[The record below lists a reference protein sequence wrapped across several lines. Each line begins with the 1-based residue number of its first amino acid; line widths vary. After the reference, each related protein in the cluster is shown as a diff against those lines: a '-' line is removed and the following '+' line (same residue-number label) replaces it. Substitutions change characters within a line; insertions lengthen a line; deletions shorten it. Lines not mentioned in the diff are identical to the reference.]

1 MTFWALLVLILL
13 LSALVA
19 YLGDRV
25 AKWAGKRHFRFL
37 GLRPR
42 QTATLVAVLTGVGI
56 ALFSYLGFLLVFRE
70 ARETILEAQAIREER
85 DRLKGER
92 EALLRLKEAM
102 EAEAA
107 RALSEL
113 NALRAER
120 KELLKAL
127 EEAEALKGRL
137 MAEARDLQ
145 AQVAALG
152 KEKARLEEEKARLE
166 RERARLE
173 EEKARL
179 AALLLER
186 EALLAE
192 KERALA
198 ERTQAL
204 KALEEAARRAEAEKK
219 RLEGERARLE
229 GDLALLQ
236 ARLEEAGRERQRLQ
250 EELSALQ
257 GRLAETQRSLAQAE
271 ARVRALLQQAEALEG
286 ERGQLSQRLLR
297 LSQGLYLGEVRLGA
311 EEGRATLERVAERRA
326 LLQGFRGAELLE
338 GEVRGPG
345 VAVLEGAGYRD
356 GRLLVRFR
364 FYPEKKAFPAGA
376 VLASATF
383 RLSTPA
389 RHQEVLERLGE
400 EARRRLL
407 EAGFPPEY
415 ATFPSPEELA
425 RGLALLEGK
434 RGVARVGVVAA
445 KDLWTTERPLLAY
458 RLLGGP
464 PGPEVPVPTQKV
476 P

>member
-42 QTATLVAVLTGVGI
+42 QTATLVAVMTGVGI

-70 ARETILEAQAIREER
+70 ARETILEAQAVREER

-92 EALLRLKEAM
+92 EALLRAKEAM

-137 MAEARDLQ
+137 MAEARGLQ

-166 RERARLE
+166 
-173 EEKARL
+173 EEKTRL
-179 AALLLER
+179 AALLSEK

-198 ERTQAL
+198 ERTGAL
-204 KALEEAARRAEAEKK
+204 KALEEASRKTAAEKK
-219 RLEGERARLE
+219 RLEGEKGRLE
-229 GDLALLQ
+229 ADIAILQ
-236 ARLEEAGRERQRLQ
+236 ARLEEARRERQGLE
-250 EELSALQ
+250 EELSALR
-257 GRLAETQRSLAQAE
+257 GRLAEAQRSLAQAE
-271 ARVRALLQQAEALEG
+271 ERVRGLLRQAEALAG
-286 ERGQLSQRLLR
+286 ERGQLSERLLR

-345 VAVLEGAGYRD
+345 LAVLEGAGYRD

-364 FYPEKKAFPAGA
+364 FYPEKKAFAAGE

-383 RLSTPA
+383 RLSTQA

-425 RGLALLEGK
+425 RGLALLQGRK
-434 RGVARVGVVAA
+434 GVVRLGVVAA

-458 RLLGGP
+458 QLLGGP
-464 PGPEVPVPTQKV
+464 PGPEVPLPTQKV

>member
-42 QTATLVAVLTGVGI
+42 QTATLVAVMTGVGI

-92 EALLRLKEAM
+92 EALLRVKEAM

-120 KELLKAL
+120 KELLRAL

-137 MAEARDLQ
+137 RAEARGLQ
-145 AQVAALG
+145 AQVAALR
-152 KEKARLEEEKARLE
+152 KEKARLEEEKT
-166 RERARLE
+166 
-173 EEKARL
+173 RL
-179 AALLLER
+179 AALLSEK

-198 ERTQAL
+198 ERTGAL
-204 KALEEAARRAEAEKK
+204 KALEEALRKTAAEKK
-219 RLEGERARLE
+219 RLEGEKGRLE
-229 GDLALLQ
+229 ADIAILQ
-236 ARLEEAGRERQRLQ
+236 ARLEEARRERQGLE
-250 EELSALQ
+250 EELSALR
-257 GRLAETQRSLAQAE
+257 GRLAEAQRSLAQAE
-271 ARVRALLQQAEALEG
+271 ERVRGLLRQAEALAG
-286 ERGQLSQRLLR
+286 ERGQLSERLLR

-345 VAVLEGAGYRD
+345 LAVLEGAGYRD
-356 GRLLVRFR
+356 GKLLVRFR
-364 FYPEKKAFPAGA
+364 FYPEKKAFAAGE

-383 RLSTPA
+383 RLSTQA

-425 RGLALLEGK
+425 RGLALLQGRK
-434 RGVARVGVVAA
+434 GVVRLGVVAA

-458 RLLGGP
+458 QLLGGP
-464 PGPEVPVPTQKV
+464 PGPEVPLPTQKV

>member
-42 QTATLVAVLTGVGI
+42 QTATLVAVMTGVGI

-92 EALLRLKEAM
+92 EALLRVKEAM

-137 MAEARDLQ
+137 RAEARGLQ

-152 KEKARLEEEKARLE
+152 KEKARLEEEKT
-166 RERARLE
+166 
-173 EEKARL
+173 RL
-179 AALLLER
+179 AALLSEK

-198 ERTQAL
+198 ERTGAL
-204 KALEEAARRAEAEKK
+204 KALEEALRKTAAEKK
-219 RLEGERARLE
+219 RLEGEKGRLE
-229 GDLALLQ
+229 ADIAILQ
-236 ARLEEAGRERQRLQ
+236 ARLEEARRERQGLE
-250 EELSALQ
+250 EELSALR
-257 GRLAETQRSLAQAE
+257 GRLAEAQRSLAQAE
-271 ARVRALLQQAEALEG
+271 ERVRGLLRQAEALAG
-286 ERGQLSQRLLR
+286 ERGQLSERLLR

-345 VAVLEGAGYRD
+345 LAVLEGAGYRD
-356 GRLLVRFR
+356 GKLLVRFR
-364 FYPEKKAFPAGA
+364 FYPEKKAFAAGE

-383 RLSTPA
+383 RLSTQA

-425 RGLALLEGK
+425 RGLALLQGRK
-434 RGVARVGVVAA
+434 GVVRLGVVAA

-458 RLLGGP
+458 QLLGGP
-464 PGPEVPVPTQKV
+464 PGPEVPLPTQKV

>member
-25 AKWAGKRHFRFL
+25 AKWAGKRHYRLF

-42 QTATLVAVLTGVGI
+42 QTATLVAVMTGVGI

-92 EALLRLKEAM
+92 EALLRVKEAM

-137 MAEARDLQ
+137 RAEARGLQ

-152 KEKARLEEEKARLE
+152 KEKARLEEEKT
-166 RERARLE
+166 
-173 EEKARL
+173 RL
-179 AALLLER
+179 AALLSER
-186 EALLAE
+186 EAPLAE

-198 ERTQAL
+198 ERTEAL
-204 KALEEAARRAEAEKK
+204 KALEEALRRTAAEKK
-219 RLEGERARLE
+219 RLEGEKGRLE
-229 GDLALLQ
+229 ADLAFLQ
-236 ARLEEAGRERQRLQ
+236 ARLEEARRERQGLE
-250 EELSALQ
+250 EELSALR
-257 GRLAETQRSLAQAE
+257 GRLAEAQRSLAQAE
-271 ARVRALLQQAEALEG
+271 ERVRGLLRQAEALAG

-345 VAVLEGAGYRD
+345 LAVLEGAGYRD

-364 FYPEKKAFPAGA
+364 FYPEKKAFAAGE

-383 RLSTPA
+383 RLSTQA

-434 RGVARVGVVAA
+434 RGVVRVGVVAA
-445 KDLWTTERPLLAY
+445 KDLWTTEKSLLAFQ
-458 RLLGGP
+458 LLGGP
-464 PGPEVPVPTQKV
+464 PGPEVPIPTRQI

>member
-25 AKWAGKRHFRFL
+25 AKWAGKRHYRLF

-42 QTATLVAVLTGVGI
+42 QTATLVAVMTGVGI

-70 ARETILEAQAIREER
+70 ARETILEAQAVREER

-92 EALLRLKEAM
+92 EALLRAKEAM

-137 MAEARDLQ
+137 MAEARGLQ

-152 KEKARLEEEKARLE
+152 KEKARLEEEKT
-166 RERARLE
+166 
-173 EEKARL
+173 RL
-179 AALLLER
+179 AALLSER

-198 ERTQAL
+198 ERTGAL
-204 KALEEAARRAEAEKK
+204 KALEEALRKTAAEKK
-219 RLEGERARLE
+219 RLEGEKGRLE
-229 GDLALLQ
+229 ADIALLQ
-236 ARLEEAGRERQRLQ
+236 ARLEEARRERQGLE
-250 EELSALQ
+250 EELSALR
-257 GRLAETQRSLAQAE
+257 GRLAEAQRSLAQAE
-271 ARVRALLQQAEALEG
+271 ERVRGLLRQAEALAG
-286 ERGQLSQRLLR
+286 ERGQLSERLLR

-311 EEGRATLERVAERRA
+311 EEGRVTLERVAERRA
-326 LLQGFRGAELLE
+326 LLRGFRGAELLE
-338 GEVRGPG
+338 GVVWGPG
-345 VAVLEGAGYRD
+345 LAVLEGAGYRD

-364 FYPEKKAFPAGA
+364 FYPEKKAFAAGE

-383 RLSTPA
+383 RLSTLA
-389 RHQEVLERLGE
+389 RHQEALERLGE

-425 RGLALLEGK
+425 RGLALLQGRK
-434 RGVARVGVVAA
+434 GVVRLGVVAA

-458 RLLGGP
+458 QLLEGP
-464 PGPEVPVPTQKV
+464 PGPEVPLPTQKV

>member
-25 AKWAGKRHFRFL
+25 AKWAGKRHYRLF

-42 QTATLVAVLTGVGI
+42 QTATLVAVMTGVGI

-92 EALLRLKEAM
+92 EALLRAKEAM

-137 MAEARDLQ
+137 MAEARGLQ
-145 AQVAALG
+145 AQVATLG

-166 RERARLE
+166 
-173 EEKARL
+173 EEKTRL
-179 AALLLER
+179 AALLSEK

-198 ERTQAL
+198 ERTEAL
-204 KALEEAARRAEAEKK
+204 KALEEALRKTAAEKK
-219 RLEGERARLE
+219 RLEGEKGRLE
-229 GDLALLQ
+229 ADIALLQ
-236 ARLEEAGRERQRLQ
+236 ARLEEARRERQGLE
-250 EELSALQ
+250 EELSALR
-257 GRLAETQRSLAQAE
+257 GRLAEAQRSLAQAE
-271 ARVRALLQQAEALEG
+271 ERVRDLLRQAEALAG
-286 ERGQLSQRLLR
+286 ERGQLSERLLR

-311 EEGRATLERVAERRA
+311 EEGRTTLERVAERRA

-345 VAVLEGAGYRD
+345 LAVLEGAGYRD
-356 GRLLVRFR
+356 GKLLVRFR
-364 FYPEKKAFPAGA
+364 FYPEKKGFAAGE

-383 RLSTPA
+383 RLSTQA

-425 RGLALLEGK
+425 RGLALLQGRK
-434 RGVARVGVVAA
+434 GVVRLGVVAA
-445 KDLWTTERPLLAY
+445 KDLWTTERPPLAY
-458 RLLGGP
+458 QLLGGP
-464 PGPEVPVPTQKV
+464 PGPEVPLPTQKV

>member
-1 MTFWALLVLILL
+1 M
-13 LSALVA
+13 
-19 YLGDRV
+19 
-25 AKWAGKRHFRFL
+25 
-37 GLRPR
+37 
-42 QTATLVAVLTGVGI
+42 TGVGI

-92 EALLRLKEAM
+92 EALLRAKEAM

-137 MAEARDLQ
+137 MAEARGLQ

-152 KEKARLEEEKARLE
+152 KEKARLEEEKARLV
-166 RERARLE
+166 

-179 AALLLER
+179 AALLSEK

-198 ERTQAL
+198 ERTGAL
-204 KALEEAARRAEAEKK
+204 KALEEALRKTAAERK
-219 RLEGERARLE
+219 RLEGEKGRLE
-229 GDLALLQ
+229 ADIAILQ
-236 ARLEEAGRERQRLQ
+236 ARLEEARRERQGLE
-250 EELSALQ
+250 EELSALG
-257 GRLAETQRSLAQAE
+257 GRLAEAQRSLAQAE
-271 ARVRALLQQAEALEG
+271 ERVRDLLRQAEALAG
-286 ERGQLSQRLLR
+286 ERGQLSERLLR

-345 VAVLEGAGYRD
+345 LAALEGAGYRD
-356 GRLLVRFR
+356 GKLLVRFR
-364 FYPEKKAFPAGA
+364 FYPEKKAFAAGE

-383 RLSTPA
+383 RLSTQA

-425 RGLALLEGK
+425 RGLALLQGRK
-434 RGVARVGVVAA
+434 GVVRLGVVAA

-458 RLLGGP
+458 QLLGGP
-464 PGPEVPVPTQKV
+464 PGPEVPLPTQKV

>member
-42 QTATLVAVLTGVGI
+42 QTATLVAVMTGVGI

-70 ARETILEAQAIREER
+70 ARETILEAQAVREER

-92 EALLRLKEAM
+92 EALLRAKEAM

-137 MAEARDLQ
+137 MAEARGLQ

-152 KEKARLEEEKARLE
+152 KEKARLEEEKT
-166 RERARLE
+166 RLE
-173 EEKARL
+173 EEKTRL
-179 AALLLER
+179 AALLSEK

-198 ERTQAL
+198 ERTEAL
-204 KALEEAARRAEAEKK
+204 KALEEALRKTAAEKK
-219 RLEGERARLE
+219 RLEGEKGRLE
-229 GDLALLQ
+229 ADIALLQ
-236 ARLEEAGRERQRLQ
+236 ARLEEARRERQGLE
-250 EELSALQ
+250 EELSALR
-257 GRLAETQRSLAQAE
+257 GRLAEAQRSLAQAE
-271 ARVRALLQQAEALEG
+271 ERVRDLLRQAEALAG
-286 ERGQLSQRLLR
+286 ERGQLSERLLR

-345 VAVLEGAGYRD
+345 LAVLEGAGYRD

-364 FYPEKKAFPAGA
+364 FYPEKKAFAAGE

-383 RLSTPA
+383 RLSTQA

-425 RGLALLEGK
+425 RGLALLQGRK
-434 RGVARVGVVAA
+434 GVVRLGVVAA

-458 RLLGGP
+458 QLLGGP
-464 PGPEVPVPTQKV
+464 PGPEVPLPTQKV

>member
-42 QTATLVAVLTGVGI
+42 QTATLVAVMTGVGI

-70 ARETILEAQAIREER
+70 ARETILEAQAVREER

-92 EALLRLKEAM
+92 EALLRAKEAM

-137 MAEARDLQ
+137 VAEARGLQ

-152 KEKARLEEEKARLE
+152 KEKARLEEEKARL
-166 RERARLE
+166 
-173 EEKARL
+173 
-179 AALLLER
+179 AALLSQR

-198 ERTQAL
+198 ERTRAL
-204 KALEEAARRAEAEKK
+204 KALEEALRKTAAEKK
-219 RLEGERARLE
+219 RLEGEKGRLE
-229 GDLALLQ
+229 ADLALLQ
-236 ARLEEAGRERQRLQ
+236 ARLEEARRERQGLE
-250 EELSALQ
+250 EELSALR
-257 GRLAETQRSLAQAE
+257 GRLAEAQRSLAQAE
-271 ARVRALLQQAEALEG
+271 ERVRGLLRQAEALAG
-286 ERGQLSQRLLR
+286 ERGQLSERLLR

-345 VAVLEGAGYRD
+345 LAVLEGAGYRD

-364 FYPEKKAFPAGA
+364 FYPEKKAFAAGE

-383 RLSTPA
+383 RLSTQA

-425 RGLALLEGK
+425 RGLALLQGRK
-434 RGVARVGVVAA
+434 GVVRLGVVAA

-458 RLLGGP
+458 QLLGGP
-464 PGPEVPVPTQKV
+464 PGPEVPLPTQKV

>member
-42 QTATLVAVLTGVGI
+42 QTATLVAVMTGVGI

-70 ARETILEAQAIREER
+70 ARETILEAQAVREER

-92 EALLRLKEAM
+92 EALLRAKEAM

-137 MAEARDLQ
+137 MAEARGLQ

-166 RERARLE
+166 
-173 EEKARL
+173 EEKTRL
-179 AALLLER
+179 AALLSEK

-198 ERTQAL
+198 ERTEAL
-204 KALEEAARRAEAEKK
+204 KALEEALRKTAAEKK
-219 RLEGERARLE
+219 RLEGEKGRLE
-229 GDLALLQ
+229 ADIALLQ
-236 ARLEEAGRERQRLQ
+236 VRLEEARRERQGLE
-250 EELSALQ
+250 EELSALR
-257 GRLAETQRSLAQAE
+257 GRLAEAQRSLAQAE
-271 ARVRALLQQAEALEG
+271 ERVRGLLRQAEALAG
-286 ERGQLSQRLLR
+286 ERGQLSERLLR

-345 VAVLEGAGYRD
+345 LAVLEGAGYRD

-364 FYPEKKAFPAGA
+364 FYPEKKAFAAGE

-383 RLSTPA
+383 RLSTQA

-425 RGLALLEGK
+425 RGLALLQGRK
-434 RGVARVGVVAA
+434 GVVRLGVVAA

-458 RLLGGP
+458 QLLGGP
-464 PGPEVPVPTQKV
+464 PGPEVPLPTQKV

>member
-25 AKWAGKRHFRFL
+25 AKWAGKRHYRLF

-42 QTATLVAVLTGVGI
+42 QTATLVAVMTGVGI

-92 EALLRLKEAM
+92 EALLRAKEAM

-137 MAEARDLQ
+137 MAEARGLQ
-145 AQVAALG
+145 AQVAVLG
-152 KEKARLEEEKARLE
+152 KEKARLEEEKT
-166 RERARLE
+166 
-173 EEKARL
+173 RL
-179 AALLLER
+179 AALLSER

-198 ERTQAL
+198 ERTEAL
-204 KALEEAARRAEAEKK
+204 KALEEALRKTAAEKK
-219 RLEGERARLE
+219 RLEGEKGRLE
-229 GDLALLQ
+229 ADLALLQ
-236 ARLEEAGRERQRLQ
+236 ARLEEARRERQGLE
-250 EELSALQ
+250 EELSALR
-257 GRLAETQRSLAQAE
+257 GRLAEAQRSLAQAE
-271 ARVRALLQQAEALEG
+271 ERVRDLLRQAEALAG
-286 ERGQLSQRLLR
+286 ERGQLSERLLR

-345 VAVLEGAGYRD
+345 LAVLEGAGYRD

-364 FYPEKKAFPAGA
+364 FYPEKKAFAAGE

-383 RLSTPA
+383 RLSTQA

-425 RGLALLEGK
+425 RGLALLQGRK
-434 RGVARVGVVAA
+434 GVVRLGVVAA

-458 RLLGGP
+458 QVLGGP
-464 PGPEVPVPTQKV
+464 PGPEVPLPTQKV

>member
-42 QTATLVAVLTGVGI
+42 QTATLVAVMTGVGI

-92 EALLRLKEAM
+92 EALLKAKEAM

-137 MAEARDLQ
+137 MAEARGLQ

-166 RERARLE
+166 
-173 EEKARL
+173 EEKTRL
-179 AALLLER
+179 AALLSQR

-198 ERTQAL
+198 ERTEAL
-204 KALEEAARRAEAEKK
+204 KALEEALRKTAAEKK
-219 RLEGERARLE
+219 RLEGEKGRLE
-229 GDLALLQ
+229 ADIAILQ
-236 ARLEEAGRERQRLQ
+236 ARLEEARRERQGLE
-250 EELSALQ
+250 EELSALR
-257 GRLAETQRSLAQAE
+257 GRLAEAQRSLAQAE
-271 ARVRALLQQAEALEG
+271 ERVRGLLRQAEALAG
-286 ERGQLSQRLLR
+286 ERGQLSERLLR

-345 VAVLEGAGYRD
+345 LAVLEGAGYRD

-364 FYPEKKAFPAGA
+364 FYPEKKAFAAGE

-383 RLSTPA
+383 RLSTQA

-400 EARRRLL
+400 EVRRRLL

-425 RGLALLEGK
+425 RGLALLQGRK
-434 RGVARVGVVAA
+434 GVVRLGVVAA

-458 RLLGGP
+458 QLLGGP
-464 PGPEVPVPTQKV
+464 PGPEVPLPAQKV

>member
-1 MTFWALLVLILL
+1 MTFWALLTLILL

-25 AKWAGKRHFRFL
+25 AKWAGKRHYRLF

-42 QTATLVAVLTGVGI
+42 QTATLVAVMTGVGI

-70 ARETILEAQAIREER
+70 ARETILEAQAVREER

-92 EALLRLKEAM
+92 EALLRAKEAM

-137 MAEARDLQ
+137 MAEARGLQ

-152 KEKARLEEEKARLE
+152 KEKARLEEEKT
-166 RERARLE
+166 
-173 EEKARL
+173 RL
-179 AALLLER
+179 AALLSEK

-198 ERTQAL
+198 ERTGAL
-204 KALEEAARRAEAEKK
+204 KALEEASRRTVAERK
-219 RLEGERARLE
+219 RLEGERGRLE
-229 GDLALLQ
+229 ADIAILQ
-236 ARLEEAGRERQRLQ
+236 ARLEEARRERQGLE
-250 EELSALQ
+250 EELSALR
-257 GRLAETQRSLAQAE
+257 GRLAEAQRSLAQAE
-271 ARVRALLQQAEALEG
+271 ERVRGLLRQAEALAG
-286 ERGQLSQRLLR
+286 ERGQLSERLLR

-345 VAVLEGAGYRD
+345 LAVLEGAGYRD

-364 FYPEKKAFPAGA
+364 FYPEKKGFAAGE

-383 RLSTPA
+383 RLSTQA

-425 RGLALLEGK
+425 RGLALLQGR
-434 RGVARVGVVAA
+434 RGVVRLGVVAA

-458 RLLGGP
+458 QLLGGP
-464 PGPEVPVPTQKV
+464 PGPEVPLPTQKV

>member
-1 MTFWALLVLILL
+1 MTFWALLTLILL

-42 QTATLVAVLTGVGI
+42 QTATLVAVMTGVGI

-70 ARETILEAQAIREER
+70 ARETILEAQAVREER

-92 EALLRLKEAM
+92 EALLRAKEAM

-137 MAEARDLQ
+137 MAEARGLQ

-166 RERARLE
+166 
-173 EEKARL
+173 EEKTRL
-179 AALLLER
+179 AVLLSER

-198 ERTQAL
+198 ERTEAL
-204 KALEEAARRAEAEKK
+204 KALEEALRKTAAEKK
-219 RLEGERARLE
+219 RLEGEKGRLE
-229 GDLALLQ
+229 ADIAILQ
-236 ARLEEAGRERQRLQ
+236 ARLEEARRERQGLE
-250 EELSALQ
+250 EELYALR
-257 GRLAETQRSLAQAE
+257 GRLAEAQRSLAQAE
-271 ARVRALLQQAEALEG
+271 ERVRGLLRQAEALAG
-286 ERGQLSQRLLR
+286 ERGQLSERLLR

-345 VAVLEGAGYRD
+345 LAVLEGAGYRD

-364 FYPEKKAFPAGA
+364 FYPEKKAFAAGE

-383 RLSTPA
+383 RLSTQA

-425 RGLALLEGK
+425 RGLALLQGRK
-434 RGVARVGVVAA
+434 GVVRLGVVAA
-445 KDLWTTERPLLAY
+445 KDLWITERPLLAY
-458 RLLGGP
+458 QLLGGP
-464 PGPEVPVPTQKV
+464 PGPEVPLPTQKV

>member
-25 AKWAGKRHFRFL
+25 AKWAGKRHFRLF

-42 QTATLVAVLTGVGI
+42 QTATLVAVMTGVGI

-92 EALLRLKEAM
+92 EALLRVKEAM

-127 EEAEALKGRL
+127 EEAEALKGRF
-137 MAEARDLQ
+137 MAEARGLQ

-152 KEKARLEEEKARLE
+152 KEKARLEEEKT
-166 RERARLE
+166 
-173 EEKARL
+173 RL
-179 AALLLER
+179 AALLSEK

-198 ERTQAL
+198 ERTGAL
-204 KALEEAARRAEAEKK
+204 KALEEASRRTAAEKK
-219 RLEGERARLE
+219 RLEGEKGRLE
-229 GDLALLQ
+229 ADLALLQ
-236 ARLEEAGRERQRLQ
+236 ARLKEARRERQGLE
-250 EELSALQ
+250 EELSALR
-257 GRLAETQRSLAQAE
+257 GRLAEAQRSLDQAE
-271 ARVRALLQQAEALEG
+271 ERVRDLLRQAEALAG
-286 ERGQLSQRLLR
+286 ERGQLSERLLR

-326 LLQGFRGAELLE
+326 LLQGLRGAELLE

-345 VAVLEGAGYRD
+345 LAVLEGAGYRD

-364 FYPEKKAFPAGA
+364 FYPEKKAFAAGE
-376 VLASATF
+376 VLATATF
-383 RLSTPA
+383 RLSTQA

-425 RGLALLEGK
+425 RGLALLQGRK
-434 RGVARVGVVAA
+434 GVVRLGVVAA

-458 RLLGGP
+458 QLLGGP
-464 PGPEVPVPTQKV
+464 PGPEVPLPTQKV

>member
-1 MTFWALLVLILL
+1 
-13 LSALVA
+13 
-19 YLGDRV
+19 
-25 AKWAGKRHFRFL
+25 
-37 GLRPR
+37 
-42 QTATLVAVLTGVGI
+42 
-56 ALFSYLGFLLVFRE
+56 
-70 ARETILEAQAIREER
+70 
-85 DRLKGER
+85 
-92 EALLRLKEAM
+92 M

-137 MAEARDLQ
+137 MAEARGLQ

-152 KEKARLEEEKARLE
+152 KEKARLEEEKT
-166 RERARLE
+166 
-173 EEKARL
+173 RL
-179 AALLLER
+179 AALLSER
-186 EALLAE
+186 EAPLAE

-198 ERTQAL
+198 ERTEAL
-204 KALEEAARRAEAEKK
+204 KALEEALRRTAADKK
-219 RLEGERARLE
+219 RLEGEKGRLE
-229 GDLALLQ
+229 ADLALLQ
-236 ARLEEAGRERQRLQ
+236 ARLEEARRERQGLE
-250 EELSALQ
+250 EELSALR
-257 GRLAETQRSLAQAE
+257 GRLAEAQRSLAQAE
-271 ARVRALLQQAEALEG
+271 ERVRGLLRQAEALAG
-286 ERGQLSQRLLR
+286 ERGQLSERLLR

-345 VAVLEGAGYRD
+345 LAVLEGAGYRD

-364 FYPEKKAFPAGA
+364 FYPEKKAFAAGE

-383 RLSTPA
+383 RLSTQA

-425 RGLALLEGK
+425 RGLALLQGRK
-434 RGVARVGVVAA
+434 GVVRLGVVAA

-458 RLLGGP
+458 QLLGGP
-464 PGPEVPVPTQKV
+464 PGPEVPLPTQKV

>member
-42 QTATLVAVLTGVGI
+42 QTATLVAVMTGVGI

-70 ARETILEAQAIREER
+70 ARETILEAQAVREER

-92 EALLRLKEAM
+92 EALLRAKEAM

-137 MAEARDLQ
+137 VAEARGLQ

-152 KEKARLEEEKARLE
+152 KEKARLEEEKT
-166 RERARLE
+166 
-173 EEKARL
+173 RL
-179 AALLLER
+179 AALLSQR
-186 EALLAE
+186 EAPLAE

-198 ERTQAL
+198 ERTEAL
-204 KALEEAARRAEAEKK
+204 KALEEALRKTAAEKK
-219 RLEGERARLE
+219 RLEGEKGRLE
-229 GDLALLQ
+229 ADLALLQ
-236 ARLEEAGRERQRLQ
+236 ARLEEARRERQGLE
-250 EELSALQ
+250 EELSALR
-257 GRLAETQRSLAQAE
+257 GRLAEAQRSLAQAE
-271 ARVRALLQQAEALEG
+271 ERVRGLLRQAEALAG
-286 ERGQLSQRLLR
+286 ERGQLSERLLR

-345 VAVLEGAGYRD
+345 LAVLEGAGYRD

-364 FYPEKKAFPAGA
+364 FYPEKKAFAAGE

-383 RLSTPA
+383 RLSTQA

-425 RGLALLEGK
+425 RGLALLQGRK
-434 RGVARVGVVAA
+434 GVVRLGVVAA

-458 RLLGGP
+458 QLLGGP
-464 PGPEVPVPTQKV
+464 PGPEVPLPTQKV

>member
-25 AKWAGKRHFRFL
+25 AKWAGKRHYRLF

-42 QTATLVAVLTGVGI
+42 QTATLVAVMTGVGI

-70 ARETILEAQAIREER
+70 ARETILEAQAVWEER

-92 EALLRLKEAM
+92 EALLRVKEAM

-137 MAEARDLQ
+137 RAEARGLQ

-152 KEKARLEEEKARLE
+152 KEKARLEEEKT
-166 RERARLE
+166 
-173 EEKARL
+173 RL
-179 AALLLER
+179 AVLLSQR

-192 KERALA
+192 RERALA
-198 ERTQAL
+198 ERTGAL
-204 KALEEAARRAEAEKK
+204 KALEEALRKTAAEKK
-219 RLEGERARLE
+219 RLEGEKGRLE
-229 GDLALLQ
+229 ADLAFLQ
-236 ARLEEAGRERQRLQ
+236 ARLEEARRERQGLE

-257 GRLAETQRSLAQAE
+257 GRLAEAQRSLAQAE
-271 ARVRALLQQAEALEG
+271 ERVRDLLRQAEALAG
-286 ERGQLSQRLLR
+286 ERGQLSERLLR

-345 VAVLEGAGYRD
+345 LAVLEGAGYRD

-364 FYPEKKAFPAGA
+364 FYPEKKAFAAGE

-383 RLSTPA
+383 RLSTQA
-389 RHQEVLERLGE
+389 RHQEALERLGE
-400 EARRRLL
+400 EVRRRLL

-425 RGLALLEGK
+425 RGLALLQGRK
-434 RGVARVGVVAA
+434 GVVRLGVVAA

-458 RLLGGP
+458 QLLEGP
-464 PGPEVPVPTQKV
+464 PGPEVPLPTQKV

>member
-25 AKWAGKRHFRFL
+25 AKWAGKRHYRLF

-42 QTATLVAVLTGVGI
+42 QTATLVAVMTGVGI

-70 ARETILEAQAIREER
+70 ARETILEAQAVREER

-92 EALLRLKEAM
+92 EALLRVKEAM

-137 MAEARDLQ
+137 MAEARGLQ

-152 KEKARLEEEKARLE
+152 KEKARLEEEKT
-166 RERARLE
+166 
-173 EEKARL
+173 RL
-179 AALLLER
+179 AALLSER
-186 EALLAE
+186 EAPLAE

-198 ERTQAL
+198 ERTEAL
-204 KALEEAARRAEAEKK
+204 KALEEALRRTAAEKK
-219 RLEGERARLE
+219 RLEGEKGRLE
-229 GDLALLQ
+229 ADLAFLQ
-236 ARLEEAGRERQRLQ
+236 ARLEEARRERQGLE
-250 EELSALQ
+250 EELSALR
-257 GRLAETQRSLAQAE
+257 GRLAEAQRSLAQAE
-271 ARVRALLQQAEALEG
+271 ERVRGLLRQAEALAG

-345 VAVLEGAGYRD
+345 LAVLEGAGYRD

-364 FYPEKKAFPAGA
+364 FYPEKKAFAAGE

-383 RLSTPA
+383 RLSTQA
-389 RHQEVLERLGE
+389 RHQEALERLGE

-425 RGLALLEGK
+425 RGLALLQGRK
-434 RGVARVGVVAA
+434 GVVRLGVVAA

-458 RLLGGP
+458 KLLGGP
-464 PGPEVPVPTQKV
+464 LGPEVPLPTQKV

>member
-42 QTATLVAVLTGVGI
+42 QTATLVAVMTGVGI

-70 ARETILEAQAIREER
+70 ARETILEAQAVREER
-85 DRLKGER
+85 DRLKGEQ
-92 EALLRLKEAM
+92 EALLRAKEAM

-137 MAEARDLQ
+137 MAEARGLQ

-152 KEKARLEEEKARLE
+152 KEKARLEEEKT
-166 RERARLE
+166 RLE
-173 EEKARL
+173 EEKTRL
-179 AALLLER
+179 AALLSER

-198 ERTQAL
+198 ERTEAL
-204 KALEEAARRAEAEKK
+204 KALEEALRKTAAEKK
-219 RLEGERARLE
+219 RLEREKGRLE
-229 GDLALLQ
+229 ADIAILQ
-236 ARLEEAGRERQRLQ
+236 ARLEEARRERQGLE
-250 EELSALQ
+250 EELSALR
-257 GRLAETQRSLAQAE
+257 GRLAEAQRSLAQAE
-271 ARVRALLQQAEALEG
+271 ERVRGLLRQAEALAG
-286 ERGQLSQRLLR
+286 ERGQLSERLLR

-345 VAVLEGAGYRD
+345 LAVLEGAGYRD
-356 GRLLVRFR
+356 GKLLVRFR
-364 FYPEKKAFPAGA
+364 FYPEKKGFAAGE

-383 RLSTPA
+383 RLSTQA

-425 RGLALLEGK
+425 RGLALLQGRK
-434 RGVARVGVVAA
+434 GVVRLGVVAA

-458 RLLGGP
+458 QLLGGP
-464 PGPEVPVPTQKV
+464 PGPEVPLPTQKV

>member
-25 AKWAGKRHFRFL
+25 AKWAGKRHFRLF

-42 QTATLVAVLTGVGI
+42 QTATLVAVMTGVGI

-92 EALLRLKEAM
+92 EALLRAKEAM

-113 NALRAER
+113 NALRADR

-137 MAEARDLQ
+137 MAEARGLQ

-166 RERARLE
+166 
-173 EEKARL
+173 EEKTRL
-179 AALLLER
+179 AALLSER

-198 ERTQAL
+198 ERTEAL
-204 KALEEAARRAEAEKK
+204 KALEEALRKTAAEKK
-219 RLEGERARLE
+219 RLEGEKGRLE
-229 GDLALLQ
+229 ADLALLQ
-236 ARLEEAGRERQRLQ
+236 ARLEEARRERQGLE
-250 EELSALQ
+250 EELSALR
-257 GRLAETQRSLAQAE
+257 GRLAEAQRSLAQAE
-271 ARVRALLQQAEALEG
+271 ERVRGLLRQAEALAG
-286 ERGQLSQRLLR
+286 ERGQLSEGLLR

-345 VAVLEGAGYRD
+345 LAVLEGAGYRD

-364 FYPEKKAFPAGA
+364 FYPEKKAFAAGE

-383 RLSTPA
+383 RLSTQA

-425 RGLALLEGK
+425 RGLALLQGRK
-434 RGVARVGVVAA
+434 GVVRLGVVAA

-458 RLLGGP
+458 QLLGGP
-464 PGPEVPVPTQKV
+464 PGPEVPLPTQKV

>member
-42 QTATLVAVLTGVGI
+42 QTATLVAVMTGVGI

-92 EALLRLKEAM
+92 EALLRAKAAM

-166 RERARLE
+166 
-173 EEKARL
+173 EEKTRL
-179 AALLLER
+179 AALLSEK

-198 ERTQAL
+198 ERTEAL
-204 KALEEAARRAEAEKK
+204 KALEEALRKTAAEKK
-219 RLEGERARLE
+219 RLEGEKGRLE
-229 GDLALLQ
+229 ADIALLQ
-236 ARLEEAGRERQRLQ
+236 ARLEEARRERQGLE
-250 EELSALQ
+250 EELSALR
-257 GRLAETQRSLAQAE
+257 GRLAEAQRSLAQAE
-271 ARVRALLQQAEALEG
+271 ERVRGLLRQAEALAG
-286 ERGQLSQRLLR
+286 ERGQLSERLLR

-345 VAVLEGAGYRD
+345 LAVLEGAGYRD

-364 FYPEKKAFPAGA
+364 FYPEKKAFAAGE

-383 RLSTPA
+383 RLSTQA

-425 RGLALLEGK
+425 RGLALLQGRK
-434 RGVARVGVVAA
+434 GVVRLGVVAA

-458 RLLGGP
+458 QLLGGP
-464 PGPEVPVPTQKV
+464 PGPEVPLPTQKV

>member
-25 AKWAGKRHFRFL
+25 AKWAGKRHYRLF

-42 QTATLVAVLTGVGI
+42 QTATLVAVMTGVGI

-70 ARETILEAQAIREER
+70 ARETILEAQAVREER

-92 EALLRLKEAM
+92 EALLRAKEAM

-137 MAEARDLQ
+137 VAEARGLQ

-152 KEKARLEEEKARLE
+152 KEKARLEEEKARL
-166 RERARLE
+166 
-173 EEKARL
+173 
-179 AALLLER
+179 AALLSQR

-198 ERTQAL
+198 ERTGAL
-204 KALEEAARRAEAEKK
+204 KALEEALRRTAAEKK
-219 RLEGERARLE
+219 RLEGKKGRLE
-229 GDLALLQ
+229 ADLALLQ
-236 ARLEEAGRERQRLQ
+236 ARLEEARRERQGLE
-250 EELSALQ
+250 EELSALR
-257 GRLAETQRSLAQAE
+257 GRLAEAQRSLAQAE
-271 ARVRALLQQAEALEG
+271 GRVRGLLRQAEALAG
-286 ERGQLSQRLLR
+286 ERGQLSERLLR

-345 VAVLEGAGYRD
+345 LAVLEGAGYRD

-364 FYPEKKAFPAGA
+364 FYPEKKAFAAGE

-383 RLSTPA
+383 RLSTQA

-425 RGLALLEGK
+425 RGLALLQGRK
-434 RGVARVGVVAA
+434 GVVRLGVVAA

-458 RLLGGP
+458 QLLGGP
-464 PGPEVPVPTQKV
+464 PGPEVPLPTQKV

>member
-25 AKWAGKRHFRFL
+25 AKWAGKRHYRLF

-42 QTATLVAVLTGVGI
+42 QTATLVAVMTGVGI

-92 EALLRLKEAM
+92 EALLRAKEAM

-137 MAEARDLQ
+137 MAEARGLQ
-145 AQVAALG
+145 AQVAVLG
-152 KEKARLEEEKARLE
+152 KEKARLEEEKT
-166 RERARLE
+166 
-173 EEKARL
+173 RL
-179 AALLLER
+179 AALLSER

-198 ERTQAL
+198 ERTEAL
-204 KALEEAARRAEAEKK
+204 KALEEALRKTAAEKK
-219 RLEGERARLE
+219 RLEGEKGRLE
-229 GDLALLQ
+229 ADLALLQ
-236 ARLEEAGRERQRLQ
+236 ARLEEARRKRQGLE
-250 EELSALQ
+250 EELSALR
-257 GRLAETQRSLAQAE
+257 GRLAEAQRSLAQAE
-271 ARVRALLQQAEALEG
+271 ERVRDLLRQAEALAG
-286 ERGQLSQRLLR
+286 ERGQLSERLLR

-345 VAVLEGAGYRD
+345 LAVLEGAGYRD

-364 FYPEKKAFPAGA
+364 FYPEKKAFAAGE

-383 RLSTPA
+383 RLSTQA

-425 RGLALLEGK
+425 RGLALLQGRK
-434 RGVARVGVVAA
+434 GVVRLGVVAA

-458 RLLGGP
+458 QVLGGP
-464 PGPEVPVPTQKV
+464 PGPEVPLPTQKV

>member
-42 QTATLVAVLTGVGI
+42 QTATLVAVMTGVGI

-92 EALLRLKEAM
+92 EALLRAKEAM

-137 MAEARDLQ
+137 MAEARGLQ

-152 KEKARLEEEKARLE
+152 KEKARLEEEKT
-166 RERARLE
+166 RLE
-173 EEKARL
+173 EEKTRL
-179 AALLLER
+179 AVLLSER

-198 ERTQAL
+198 ERTEAL
-204 KALEEAARRAEAEKK
+204 KALEEASRKTAAEKK
-219 RLEGERARLE
+219 RLEGEKGRLE
-229 GDLALLQ
+229 ADLALLQ
-236 ARLEEAGRERQRLQ
+236 ARLEEARRERQGLE
-250 EELSALQ
+250 EELSALR
-257 GRLAETQRSLAQAE
+257 GRLAEAQRSLAQAE
-271 ARVRALLQQAEALEG
+271 ERVRDLLRQAEALAG
-286 ERGQLSQRLLR
+286 ERGQLSERLLR

-345 VAVLEGAGYRD
+345 LTVLEGAGYRD

-364 FYPEKKAFPAGA
+364 FYPEKKAFAAGE

-383 RLSTPA
+383 RLSTQA

-425 RGLALLEGK
+425 RGLALLQGRK
-434 RGVARVGVVAA
+434 GVVRLGVVAA

-458 RLLGGP
+458 QLLGGQ
-464 PGPEVPVPTQKV
+464 PGPEVPLPTQKV

>member
-25 AKWAGKRHFRFL
+25 AKWAGKRHFRLL

-42 QTATLVAVLTGVGI
+42 QTATLVAVMTGVGI

-70 ARETILEAQAIREER
+70 ARETILEAQAVREER

-92 EALLRLKEAM
+92 EALLRAKEAM

-137 MAEARDLQ
+137 VAEARGLQ

-152 KEKARLEEEKARLE
+152 KEKARLEEEKT
-166 RERARLE
+166 
-173 EEKARL
+173 RL
-179 AALLLER
+179 AALLSQR

-198 ERTQAL
+198 ERTGAL
-204 KALEEAARRAEAEKK
+204 KALEEALRRTAAERK
-219 RLEGERARLE
+219 RLEGEKGRLE
-229 GDLALLQ
+229 ADLALLQ
-236 ARLEEAGRERQRLQ
+236 ARLEEARRERQGLE
-250 EELSALQ
+250 EELSALR
-257 GRLAETQRSLAQAE
+257 GRLAEAQRSLAQAE
-271 ARVRALLQQAEALEG
+271 ERVRDLLRQAEALAG
-286 ERGQLSQRLLR
+286 ERGQLSERLLR

-345 VAVLEGAGYRD
+345 LAVLEGAGYRD

-364 FYPEKKAFPAGA
+364 FYPEKKAFAAGE

-383 RLSTPA
+383 RLSTQA

-425 RGLALLEGK
+425 RGLALLQGR
-434 RGVARVGVVAA
+434 RGVVRLGVVAA

-458 RLLGGP
+458 QLLGGP
-464 PGPEVPVPTQKV
+464 PGPEVPLPTQKV

>member
-25 AKWAGKRHFRFL
+25 AKWAGKRHYRLF

-42 QTATLVAVLTGVGI
+42 QTATLVAVMTGVGI

-92 EALLRLKEAM
+92 EALLRAKEAM

-137 MAEARDLQ
+137 VAEARGLQ

-152 KEKARLEEEKARLE
+152 KEKARLEEEKAW
-166 RERARLE
+166 
-173 EEKARL
+173 L
-179 AALLLER
+179 AALLSQR

-192 KERALA
+192 RERALA
-198 ERTQAL
+198 ERTGAL
-204 KALEEAARRAEAEKK
+204 KALEEALRRTAAEKK
-219 RLEGERARLE
+219 RLEGEKGRLE
-229 GDLALLQ
+229 ADIALLQ
-236 ARLEEAGRERQRLQ
+236 ARLEEARRERQGLE
-250 EELSALQ
+250 EELSALR
-257 GRLAETQRSLAQAE
+257 GRLAEAQRSLAQAE
-271 ARVRALLQQAEALEG
+271 ERVRGLLRQAEALAG
-286 ERGQLSQRLLR
+286 ERGQLSERLLR

-345 VAVLEGAGYRD
+345 LAVLEGAGYRD

-364 FYPEKKAFPAGA
+364 FYPEKKAFAAGE

-383 RLSTPA
+383 RLSTQA

-425 RGLALLEGK
+425 RGLALLQGRK
-434 RGVARVGVVAA
+434 GVVRLGVVAA

-458 RLLGGP
+458 QLLGGP
-464 PGPEVPVPTQKV
+464 PGPEVPLPTQKV

>member
-25 AKWAGKRHFRFL
+25 AKWAGKRHYRLF

-42 QTATLVAVLTGVGI
+42 QTATLVAVMTGVGI

-70 ARETILEAQAIREER
+70 AREIILEAQAIREER

-92 EALLRLKEAM
+92 EALLRAKEAM

-137 MAEARDLQ
+137 MAEARGLQ

-166 RERARLE
+166 
-173 EEKARL
+173 EEKTRL
-179 AALLLER
+179 AALLSER

-198 ERTQAL
+198 ERTEAL
-204 KALEEAARRAEAEKK
+204 KALEEALRKTAAEKK
-219 RLEGERARLE
+219 RLEGEKGRLE
-229 GDLALLQ
+229 ADLALLQ
-236 ARLEEAGRERQRLQ
+236 ARLEEARRERQGLE
-250 EELSALQ
+250 EELSALR
-257 GRLAETQRSLAQAE
+257 GRLAEAQRSLAQAE
-271 ARVRALLQQAEALEG
+271 ERVRDLLRQAEALAG
-286 ERGQLSQRLLR
+286 ERGQLSERLLR

-345 VAVLEGAGYRD
+345 LAVLEGAGYRD
-356 GRLLVRFR
+356 GKLLVRFR
-364 FYPEKKAFPAGA
+364 FYPEKKAFAAGE

-383 RLSTPA
+383 RLSTQA

-425 RGLALLEGK
+425 RGLALLQGRK
-434 RGVARVGVVAA
+434 GVVRLGVVAA

-458 RLLGGP
+458 QLLGGP
-464 PGPEVPVPTQKV
+464 PGPEVPLPTQKV

>member
-1 MTFWALLVLILL
+1 MTFWALLALILL

-56 ALFSYLGFLLVFRE
+56 ALFSYLTFLLVFRE
-70 ARETILEAQAIREER
+70 ARETILQAQAIREER

-92 EALLRLKEAM
+92 EALLRAKEAM

-120 KELLKAL
+120 KELLEAL
-127 EEAEALKGRL
+127 EQAEALRGRLEAEAK
-137 MAEARDLQ
+137 ELQ
-145 AQVAALG
+145 AQVAALE
-152 KEKARLEEEKARLE
+152 KERIRLEEERS
-166 RERARLE
+166 
-173 EEKARL
+173 RL
-179 AALLLER
+179 AALLSER
-186 EALLAE
+186 EALLRE

-198 ERTQAL
+198 GRTQAL
-204 KALEEAARRAEAEKK
+204 RVLEEAARKAGAEKK
-219 RLEGERARLE
+219 QLEGEKTRLE
-229 GDLALLQ
+229 ADLSFLQ
-236 ARLEEAGRERQRLQ
+236 ARLEGARRERQALQ
-250 EELSALQ
+250 EELAALRE
-257 GRLAETQRSLAQAE
+257 RLGQAQRSLVQAE
-271 ARVRALLQQAEALEG
+271 ARVRALLQQAEVLEG

-338 GEVRGPG
+338 GEARGPG

-364 FYPEKKAFPAGA
+364 FYPERRAFPAGE

-383 RLSTPA
+383 RLSTQA
-389 RHQEVLERLGE
+389 RHQEALERLGE
-400 EARRRLL
+400 EVRRKLL

-434 RGVARVGVVAA
+434 RGVVRVGVVAA
-445 KDLWTTERPLLAY
+445 KDLWTAERPLLVY

>member
-42 QTATLVAVLTGVGI
+42 QTATLVAVMTGVGI

-92 EALLRLKEAM
+92 EALLRAKEAM

-137 MAEARDLQ
+137 MAEARGLQ

-166 RERARLE
+166 
-173 EEKARL
+173 EEKTRL
-179 AALLLER
+179 AALLSER

-198 ERTQAL
+198 ERTEAL
-204 KALEEAARRAEAEKK
+204 KALEEALRKTAAEKK
-219 RLEGERARLE
+219 RLEGEKGRLE
-229 GDLALLQ
+229 ADLALLQ
-236 ARLEEAGRERQRLQ
+236 ARLEEARRERQGLE
-250 EELSALQ
+250 EELSALR
-257 GRLAETQRSLAQAE
+257 GRLAEAQRSLAQAE
-271 ARVRALLQQAEALEG
+271 ERVRGLLRQAEALAG
-286 ERGQLSQRLLR
+286 ERGQLSERLLR

-345 VAVLEGAGYRD
+345 LAVLEGAGYRD

-364 FYPEKKAFPAGA
+364 FYPEKKAFAAGE

-383 RLSTPA
+383 RLSTQA

-425 RGLALLEGK
+425 RGLALLQGRK
-434 RGVARVGVVAA
+434 GVVRLGVVAA

-458 RLLGGP
+458 QLLGGP
-464 PGPEVPVPTQKV
+464 PGPEVPLPTQKV

>member
-42 QTATLVAVLTGVGI
+42 QTATLVAVMTGVGI

-92 EALLRLKEAM
+92 EALLRVKEAM

-113 NALRAER
+113 NALRTER

-137 MAEARDLQ
+137 RAEARGLQ

-166 RERARLE
+166 
-173 EEKARL
+173 EEKTRL
-179 AALLLER
+179 AALLSEK

-198 ERTQAL
+198 ERTEAL
-204 KALEEAARRAEAEKK
+204 KALEEASRRTAAEKK
-219 RLEGERARLE
+219 RLEGEKGRLE
-229 GDLALLQ
+229 ADIAILQ
-236 ARLEEAGRERQRLQ
+236 ARLEEARRERQGLE
-250 EELSALQ
+250 EELSALR
-257 GRLAETQRSLAQAE
+257 GRLAEAQRSLAQAE
-271 ARVRALLQQAEALEG
+271 ERVRGLLRQAEALAG
-286 ERGQLSQRLLR
+286 ERGQLSERLLR

-345 VAVLEGAGYRD
+345 LAVLEGAGYRD

-364 FYPEKKAFPAGA
+364 FYPEKKAFAAGE

-383 RLSTPA
+383 RLSTQA

-425 RGLALLEGK
+425 RGLALLQGRK
-434 RGVARVGVVAA
+434 GVVRLGVVAA

-458 RLLGGP
+458 QLLGGP
-464 PGPEVPVPTQKV
+464 PGPEVPLPTQKV

>member
-25 AKWAGKRHFRFL
+25 AKWAGKRHYRLF

-42 QTATLVAVLTGVGI
+42 QTATLVAVMTGVGI

-92 EALLRLKEAM
+92 EALLRAKEAM

-137 MAEARDLQ
+137 MAEARGLQ

-166 RERARLE
+166 
-173 EEKARL
+173 EEKTRL
-179 AALLLER
+179 AALLSEK
-186 EALLAE
+186 EAPLAE

-198 ERTQAL
+198 ERTGAL
-204 KALEEAARRAEAEKK
+204 KALEEALRKTAAEKK
-219 RLEGERARLE
+219 RLEREKGRLE
-229 GDLALLQ
+229 ADLALLQ
-236 ARLEEAGRERQRLQ
+236 ARLEEARRERQGLE
-250 EELSALQ
+250 EELSALR
-257 GRLAETQRSLAQAE
+257 GRLAEAQRSLAQAE
-271 ARVRALLQQAEALEG
+271 ERVRGLLRQAEALAG
-286 ERGQLSQRLLR
+286 ERGQLSERLLR

-345 VAVLEGAGYRD
+345 LAVLEGAGYRD
-356 GRLLVRFR
+356 GKLLVRFR
-364 FYPEKKAFPAGA
+364 FYPEKKAFAAGE

-383 RLSTPA
+383 RLSTQA

-425 RGLALLEGK
+425 RGLALLQGRK
-434 RGVARVGVVAA
+434 GVVRLGVVAA

-458 RLLGGP
+458 QLLGGP
-464 PGPEVPVPTQKV
+464 PGPEVPLPTQKV

>member
-42 QTATLVAVLTGVGI
+42 QTATLVAVMTGVGI

-92 EALLRLKEAM
+92 EALLRAKEAM

-137 MAEARDLQ
+137 MAEARGLQ

-166 RERARLE
+166 
-173 EEKARL
+173 EEKTRL
-179 AALLLER
+179 AALLSEK

-198 ERTQAL
+198 ERTEAL
-204 KALEEAARRAEAEKK
+204 KALEEALRKTAAEKK
-219 RLEGERARLE
+219 RLEGEKGRLE
-229 GDLALLQ
+229 ADIALLQ
-236 ARLEEAGRERQRLQ
+236 ARLEEARRERQGLE
-250 EELSALQ
+250 EELSALR
-257 GRLAETQRSLAQAE
+257 GRLAEAQRSLAQAE
-271 ARVRALLQQAEALEG
+271 ERVRDLLRQAEALAG
-286 ERGQLSQRLLR
+286 ERGQLSERLLR

-311 EEGRATLERVAERRA
+311 EEGRATLERVAQRRA

-345 VAVLEGAGYRD
+345 LAVLEGAGYRD

-364 FYPEKKAFPAGA
+364 FYPEKKAFAAGE
-376 VLASATF
+376 VLASATL
-383 RLSTPA
+383 RLSTQA

-425 RGLALLEGK
+425 RGLALLQGRK
-434 RGVARVGVVAA
+434 GVVRLGVVAA

-458 RLLGGP
+458 QLLGGP
-464 PGPEVPVPTQKV
+464 PGPEVPLPTQKV

>member
-42 QTATLVAVLTGVGI
+42 QTATLVAVMTGVGI

-92 EALLRLKEAM
+92 EALLRAKEAM

-137 MAEARDLQ
+137 MAEARGLQ

-152 KEKARLEEEKARLE
+152 KEKARLEEEKARLV
-166 RERARLE
+166 
-173 EEKARL
+173 EEKTRL
-179 AALLLER
+179 AALLSEK

-198 ERTQAL
+198 ERTEAL
-204 KALEEAARRAEAEKK
+204 KALEEALRKTAAEKK
-219 RLEGERARLE
+219 RLEGEKGRLE
-229 GDLALLQ
+229 ADLALLQ
-236 ARLEEAGRERQRLQ
+236 ARLEEARRERQGLE
-250 EELSALQ
+250 EELSALR
-257 GRLAETQRSLAQAE
+257 GRLAEAQRSLAQAE
-271 ARVRALLQQAEALEG
+271 ERVRGLLRQAEALAG
-286 ERGQLSQRLLR
+286 ERGQLSERLLR
-297 LSQGLYLGEVRLGA
+297 LSQGLYMGEVRLGA

-345 VAVLEGAGYRD
+345 LAVLEGAGYRD

-364 FYPEKKAFPAGA
+364 FYPEKKAFAAGE

-383 RLSTPA
+383 RLSTQA

-425 RGLALLEGK
+425 RGLALLQGRK
-434 RGVARVGVVAA
+434 GVVRLGVVAA

-458 RLLGGP
+458 QLLGGP
-464 PGPEVPVPTQKV
+464 PGPEVPLPTQKV

>member
-42 QTATLVAVLTGVGI
+42 QTATLVAVMTGVGI

-70 ARETILEAQAIREER
+70 ARETILEAQAVREER

-92 EALLRLKEAM
+92 EALLRAKEAL

-137 MAEARDLQ
+137 MAEARGLQ

-166 RERARLE
+166 
-173 EEKARL
+173 EEKTRL
-179 AALLLER
+179 AALLSER

-198 ERTQAL
+198 ERTEAL
-204 KALEEAARRAEAEKK
+204 KALEEALRKTAAEKK
-219 RLEGERARLE
+219 RLEREKGRLE
-229 GDLALLQ
+229 ADIAILQ
-236 ARLEEAGRERQRLQ
+236 ARLEEARRERQGLE
-250 EELSALQ
+250 EELSALR
-257 GRLAETQRSLAQAE
+257 GRLAEAQRSLAQAE
-271 ARVRALLQQAEALEG
+271 ERVRGLLRQAEALAG
-286 ERGQLSQRLLR
+286 ERGQLSERLLR

-345 VAVLEGAGYRD
+345 LAVLEGAGYRD

-364 FYPEKKAFPAGA
+364 FYPEKKAFAAGE

-383 RLSTPA
+383 RLSTQA

-425 RGLALLEGK
+425 RGLALLQGRK
-434 RGVARVGVVAA
+434 GVVRLGVVAA

-458 RLLGGP
+458 QLLGGP
-464 PGPEVPVPTQKV
+464 PGPEVPLPTQKV

>member
-25 AKWAGKRHFRFL
+25 AKWAGKRHYRLF

-42 QTATLVAVLTGVGI
+42 QTATLVAVMTGVGI

-70 ARETILEAQAIREER
+70 ARETILEAQAVREER

-92 EALLRLKEAM
+92 EALLRAKEAM

-137 MAEARDLQ
+137 RAEARGLQ

-152 KEKARLEEEKARLE
+152 KEKARLEEEKT
-166 RERARLE
+166 
-173 EEKARL
+173 RL
-179 AALLLER
+179 AALLSEK

-198 ERTQAL
+198 ERTEAL
-204 KALEEAARRAEAEKK
+204 KALEEASRRTAAERK
-219 RLEGERARLE
+219 RLEREKGRLE
-229 GDLALLQ
+229 ADLALLQ
-236 ARLEEAGRERQRLQ
+236 ARLEEARRERQGLE
-250 EELSALQ
+250 EELSALR
-257 GRLAETQRSLAQAE
+257 GRLAEAQGSLAQAE
-271 ARVRALLQQAEALEG
+271 ERVRDLLRQAEALAG
-286 ERGQLSQRLLR
+286 ERGQLSERLLR

-345 VAVLEGAGYRD
+345 LVVLEGAGYWD

-364 FYPEKKAFPAGA
+364 FYPEKKAFAAGE

-383 RLSTPA
+383 RLSTQA

-400 EARRRLL
+400 EARRKLL

-425 RGLALLEGK
+425 RGLALLQGRK
-434 RGVARVGVVAA
+434 GVVRLGLVAA

-458 RLLGGP
+458 QLLGGP
-464 PGPEVPVPTQKV
+464 PGPEVPLPTQKV

>member
-25 AKWAGKRHFRFL
+25 AKWAGKRHYRLF

-42 QTATLVAVLTGVGI
+42 QTATLVAVMTGVGI

-70 ARETILEAQAIREER
+70 ARETILEAQAVREER

-92 EALLRLKEAM
+92 EALLRAKEAM

-137 MAEARDLQ
+137 RAEARGLQ

-152 KEKARLEEEKARLE
+152 KEKARLEEEKT
-166 RERARLE
+166 
-173 EEKARL
+173 RL
-179 AALLLER
+179 AALLSEK

-198 ERTQAL
+198 ERTEAL
-204 KALEEAARRAEAEKK
+204 KALEEASRRTAAERK
-219 RLEGERARLE
+219 RLEREKGRLE
-229 GDLALLQ
+229 ADLALLQ
-236 ARLEEAGRERQRLQ
+236 ARLEEARRERQGLE
-250 EELSALQ
+250 EELSALR
-257 GRLAETQRSLAQAE
+257 GRLAEAQGSLAQAE
-271 ARVRALLQQAEALEG
+271 ERVRDLLRQAEALAG
-286 ERGQLSQRLLR
+286 ERGQLSERLLR

-326 LLQGFRGAELLE
+326 LLQGFRGVELLE

-345 VAVLEGAGYRD
+345 LAVLEGAGYRD

-364 FYPEKKAFPAGA
+364 FYPEKKAFAAGE

-383 RLSTPA
+383 RLSTQA

-425 RGLALLEGK
+425 RGLALLQGRK
-434 RGVARVGVVAA
+434 GVVRLGVVAA

-458 RLLGGP
+458 QLLGGP
-464 PGPEVPVPTQKV
+464 PGPEVPLPTQKV